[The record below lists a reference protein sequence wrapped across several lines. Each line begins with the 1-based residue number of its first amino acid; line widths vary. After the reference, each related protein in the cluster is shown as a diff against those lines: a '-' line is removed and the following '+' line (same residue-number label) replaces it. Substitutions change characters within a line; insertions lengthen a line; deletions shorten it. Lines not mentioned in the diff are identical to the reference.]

1 MGLFF
6 GKGKTAPG
14 RPSGDW
20 PWTLNVSG
28 ALRPDSGT
36 WEMIVSELRKL
47 NPEDPDSFLIL
58 EQRDPRNSQNY
69 WFIQSAVNRAGPRPG
84 WYTVEVG
91 WGSQRGT
98 GLRDLD
104 VQTVEEVIPFFQAAY
119 NRKAVDLSGF
129 TDMSGL
135 LG

>member
-58 EQRDPRNSQNY
+58 EQRDPRNAQNY

-129 TDMSGL
+129 ADMSGL